1 MVEFIQLKRLLS
13 IVTAFFVV
21 GNPNGGI
28 LPDPNYGRNGWPDVY
43 AGDAFGPLTFIH
55 PS

>member
-28 LPDPNYGRNGWPDVY
+28 LPIPITGVTVGRMFMPVMR
-43 AGDAFGPLTFIH
+43 LVL
-55 PS
+55 